1 MSQAERGQP
10 SDLLVELRN
19 GITTAADRLL
29 PMVYDQLR
37 ALAGSYFRDQQG
49 AQTLEPTA
57 LVHEAFVRLIDRSGE
72 GWADER
78 HFLAV
83 AALAMRQ
90 ILTDHARKRRAAKRG
105 GGWRRVTLSAAR
117 GGRPAHD
124 VDLVDLD
131 DALTE
136 LADLDARHARIVQMR
151 FFGGMTTSQIA
162 DIFEVSRTTIDN
174 DWRTARAWLNARLG
188 GAGP

>member
-1 MSQAERGQP
+1 MSQAERRRP

-19 GITTAADRLL
+19 GSTTAADRLL
-29 PMVYDQLR
+29 PVVYDQLR

-105 GGWRRVTLSAAR
+105 GGWRRITLNGAE
-117 GGRPAHD
+117 GGQPAHD

-131 DALTE
+131 DALNE
-136 LADLDARHARIVQMR
+136 LAELDERHVRIVQMR

-162 DIFEVSRTTIDN
+162 GILGVSRTTIDN
-174 DWRTARAWLNARLG
+174 DWRAARAWLNARLDG
-188 GAGP
+188 TRP